1 MAIAQGKIKVGIGE
15 LSPLAKLKLVPS
27 QDINQFSS
35 EMLINTQQVN
45 KFSLQVGGHV
55 NVKDAFYIMNSE
67 MGFNYYFHVNRDDP
81 AGRDGP
87 ASIVELSAGFEPSKI
102 RSKLFLD
109 AFSHFDAILDSYK
122 EKTGKEKISSRVGNE
137 QDD

>member
-67 MGFNYYFHVNRDDP
+67 QKIVYDDDMLE
-81 AGRDGP
+81 GVKQDMT
-87 ASIVELSAGFEPSKI
+87 ASQISKALGNMFTA
-102 RSKLFLD
+102 R
-109 AFSHFDAILDSYK
+109 
-122 EKTGKEKISSRVGNE
+122 KTSRVVLNSFIGVVA
-137 QDD
+137 